1 MLTGIHHAAVKVA
14 NFEQAVKFY
23 RDGLGLRF
31 VRSWG
36 DATKQAAMLD
46 TGAGI
51 IELFSGGPDTA
62 SEGLFI
68 HLALTSD
75 NVDED
80 YRKALAAGAKPHK
93 EPADYHIEV
102 TAGSKM
108 DVRIAFVIS
117 PTGETIEFIKHL

>member
-1 MLTGIHHAAVKVA
+1 MLAGIHHVAVKVA
-14 NFEQAVKFY
+14 DFERAVKFY
-23 RDGLGLRF
+23 RDALGLRF

-51 IELFSGGPDTA
+51 IELFSGGPESA
-62 SEGLFI
+62 PEGFFV

-75 NVDED
+75 DVDAD
-80 YRKALAAGAKPHK
+80 YKNALAAGAKPHK
-93 EPADYHIEV
+93 EPADYHIAV

-117 PTGETIEFIKHL
+117 PTGETVEFIKHL